1 MIGSCFASTLRVLAR
16 QGAGLP
22 LFFSGLTVLL
32 CGCDALNPAFVSLFP
47 SSNAANRESI
57 PNAPGHVVVA
67 FSNQTEI
74 DESLLDYLQTVT
86 GLSASELQAMVPRI
100 RMRVRITYID
110 GTFEV
115 VEFQSGSTNL
125 VDPAFAAVSA
135 PDLDEPDFT
144 NYVATCDVASVQQEP
159 GTNVEVFIPVQMTGF
174 ELVET
179 TTQGGQTV
187 TEFQPRTTID
197 PQFRAL
203 GVDEVDEDGD
213 LVLQRNI
220 GVRNTLS
227 PVPNLICGSVVVI
240 TLEGTLA
247 VPFQIPTT
255 NDPSFDQDDEVA
267 VAQIGGRYKFVVILQ

>member
-1 MIGSCFASTLRVLAR
+1 MLIGSCLASTFRVLAR
-16 QGAGLP
+16 QGVGLP
-22 LFFSGLTVLL
+22 LVFCGLTVLL

-47 SSNAANRESI
+47 SSNAASRESI

-67 FSNQTEI
+67 FSNQTEL
-74 DESLLDYLQTVT
+74 DESLMNYLGPLM
-86 GLSASELQAMVPRI
+86 GLSDSEMQALVPRI

-110 GTFEV
+110 GSFEV

-135 PDLDEPDFT
+135 PDLDEPAFT
-144 NYVATCDVASVQQEP
+144 NFVATCDVASVQQEP
-159 GTNVEVFIPVQMTGF
+159 GTNVEVFIPVQMTAF
-174 ELVET
+174 ELVEST
-179 TTQGGQTV
+179 APGGETV
-187 TEFQPRTTID
+187 TEFQPRSTID

-203 GVDEVDEDGD
+203 GIDEVDEDGD
-213 LVLQRNI
+213 LILQRNI

-247 VPFQIPTT
+247 VPFQINP
-255 NDPSFDQDDEVA
+255 DEPSFDQDDEVT
-267 VAQIGGRYKFVVILQ
+267 VAQIGGRYKFIVILQ